1 MSDSESNIRKYV
13 WTFRKCK
20 MIVEN
25 AGEYTL
31 VKKTPEGETQETIV
45 TDDKGV
51 FGEECT
57 IEDAQLFMDNNYPG
71 HIIIGVKEVN
81 ALS

>member
-1 MSDSESNIRKYV
+1 MSNSESNIRKYV

-20 MIVEN
+20 MSVEN

-31 VKKTPEGETQETIV
+31 VKKTPEGETQETIM

-51 FGEECT
+51 FWRMSVLLKMRSYLWTT
-57 IEDAQLFMDNNYPG
+57 IIQV
-71 HIIIGVKEVN
+71 I
-81 ALS
+81 